1 MSDQSNLSSFETGDS
16 QQADQ
21 YECSICGRSFDSAN
35 GRGVHMGHNHTKYE
49 IKTELIAELQTLAD
63 RLGQTPSYT
72 DMRRKGKYSPGSYET
87 HFNTWN
93 EALKQA
99 NFEINE
105 QLSKDRPDLLNEL
118 NRLADE
124 LGRAPTAQDMRH
136 TGDYSVKPYKT
147 EFGSWNE
154 ALKRAHL
161 ETHVEIDIDNSDLLD
176 ELDRLVDELG
186 RTPSYNDM
194 TQHGVY
200 DYSVYERRFGSW
212 NEALKRAH
220 LEINEQGPAE
230 RKIPDS
236 DLIDELKRLASE
248 LGQTPVRED
257 MSREGAYGYT
267 IYERRFGSWN
277 EALKQAD
284 LAVRRERNID
294 DTTLLDELER
304 LADELGRTPTYNDMT
319 RQGRY
324 GAGIYEQRFDSWI
337 EALDEIGLEHEKIRN
352 PDHLDHK
359 VRSTYEEKIADI
371 LLDEN
376 ITYEYEPWIFE
387 YGDGRIYTPDFV
399 TDQYVIEVK
408 GFTHAVEREDDGY
421 PDEITKAEIA
431 MEQLTHKQY
440 VIIQNNG
447 EKLPADRH
455 IQWDE
460 RERLRQ
466 LL

>member
-1 MSDQSNLSSFETGDS
+1 MSDQSNLSSFDTGDS

-212 NEALKRAH
+212 NEALK
-220 LEINEQGPAE
+220 
-230 RKIPDS
+230 
-236 DLIDELKRLASE
+236 
-248 LGQTPVRED
+248 
-257 MSREGAYGYT
+257 
-267 IYERRFGSWN
+267 
-277 EALKQAD
+277 QAD

-431 MEQLTHKQY
+431 MERLTHKQFVTRFITPAVNVT
-440 VIIQNNG
+440 VI
-447 EKLPADRH
+447 
-455 IQWDE
+455 
-460 RERLRQ
+460 
-466 LL
+466 